1 MTRQIEAW
9 KFLYIV
15 SESDTQIFYGPWTI
29 FMCPLDA
36 GQLFQWAIW
45 VFYASM
51 AQLNVIP
58 TKVT

>member
-1 MTRQIEAW
+1 M
-9 KFLYIV
+9 KFKKKKV
-15 SESDTQIFYGPWTI
+15 ET
-29 FMCPLDA
+29 LDA

-51 AQLNVIP
+51 AQPNVIP